1 MENME
6 KTKKKENEKVKRL
19 YKGKDKM
26 LGGVCSGLGEYFKL
40 DPTIVRILWVFIS
53 LITGIFL
60 GIFIYIILLIIIPER
75 KINK

>member
-1 MENME
+1 ME

-40 DPTIVRILWVFIS
+40 DPTIVRIL
-53 LITGIFL
+53 
-60 GIFIYIILLIIIPER
+60 
-75 KINK
+75 